1 MLQGF
6 QNIILAIKD
15 WANGKFQP
23 SGNYALVD
31 NAGYS
36 LGLNIDRD
44 YVMTIELKNASGNV
58 LSAQSIDFP
67 IESMVVNASY
77 ADGEL
82 ALTLQN
88 GQTLTVDIS
97 SIVNGLV
104 NDTFTIAGINM
115 KDNIT
120 KEELASALGVPTK
133 TSDLENDSNFLTDTG
148 NSSNTTVTFEQA
160 TQRANV
166 QSGDSL
172 EVAFAKLSK
181 YCADLNAVAFSGAYG
196 DLTGVPQSL
205 KNPNALTFT
214 GAVTGSY
221 DGSAEESVAIPSIT
235 NNLLATAAGTALDAV
250 QGKALDDKI
259 TQINSDM
266 VISGAFETWLYCH
279 KIKGFG
285 VVLIIP
291 KTNNLQRLSI
301 THIEVFGDDAIWHEC
316 AIKSIRDAA
325 PHVKTQFLVIID
337 LLGEKFLTD
346 GLSYLC
352 NVRGNITN
360 A

>member
-36 LGLNIDRD
+36 LGLNIDSD
-44 YVMTIELKNASGNV
+44 YIMTIELKNASGNV
-58 LSAQSIDFP
+58 LSTKSIDFP

-82 ALTLQN
+82 TLTLQN
-88 GQTLTVDIS
+88 GQTITVDIS

-115 KDNIT
+115 KDDIT

-133 TSDLENDSNFLTDTG
+133 ISDLENDSNFLTKTG
-148 NSSNTTVTFEQA
+148 DVSNTTVTFEKA
-160 TQRANV
+160 VQRANV

-235 NNLLATAAGTALDAV
+235 NNLLSTEAGTALDAV
-250 QGKALDDKI
+250 QGKALDEKI
-259 TQINSDM
+259 TKINSDLPK
-266 VISGAFETWLYCH
+266 F
-279 KIKGFG
+279 KD
-285 VVLIIP
+285 IIV
-291 KTNNLQRLSI
+291 NLSI
-301 THIEVFGDDAIWHEC
+301 VEWIESSKGMYYAYFDTGLTSG
-316 AIKSIRDAA
+316 SI
-325 PHVKTQFLVIID
+325 PISCN
-337 LLGEKFLTD
+337 
-346 GLSYLC
+346 LSAW
-352 NVRGNITN
+352 GNIRKTDIIQPYVVKN
-360 A
+360 NNDKCGIMSNVNSFLYDSLVTVRIVYI